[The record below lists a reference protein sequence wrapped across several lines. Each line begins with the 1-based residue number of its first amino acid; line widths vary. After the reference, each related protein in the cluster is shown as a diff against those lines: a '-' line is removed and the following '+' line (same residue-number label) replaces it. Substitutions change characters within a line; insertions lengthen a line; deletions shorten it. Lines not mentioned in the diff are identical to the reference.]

1 MIKKIKK
8 YMSKTALKNMLTGLL
23 VVGLAVAV
31 HSTSAAGNATLTLE
45 PASGSKAI
53 NTNFAISIYA
63 NGGSEPMSSV
73 KANLTYDPVK
83 LQFLS
88 VDTTGGAFTTCIGP
102 GGSDGA
108 IAIPCTKLGGSV
120 TGKQLVAKISFKT
133 LSGSGST
140 AVNFSGTS
148 EVKSAN
154 DGSNIWNQDA
164 SAAVYS
170 LTTPSTPTPTPTPTT
185 PKPTTG
191 SGSSSSGSSS
201 GTKKTTT
208 GSGSSSSGSSSSGSS
223 SAPAANNTPVT
234 PSGSEV
240 TPAAVTNQTVAI
252 YVTDAKGQAVEGAKV
267 TIDEQTVTT
276 DAQGA
281 ANFSLA
287 TGKYEVK
294 VSSKAG
300 SVTQELTV
308 DGSTPTQKLDLIVKP
323 KLNLLMYIGI
333 VLIVVLLFALFAL
346 TKRTL
351 AKKRE
356 NTRRFAGAKANVTDF
371 SKKVKTPVH
380 EKEATVITPGSMHTE
395 EVHAQKEEVRP
406 TDTLSEIERKVGA
419 NKTHHAPRD
428 NVFEP
433 SMTQVKKPA
442 PPKDPEDQLLRL
454 SILSL
459 GPRPGHLKASRLRN
473 RSRNRQP

>member
-23 VVGLAVAV
+23 VVGLAIAV

-164 SAAVYS
+164 SAAVYN
-170 LTTPSTPTPTPTPTT
+170 LTTPTTPPPDTTTPSTGNGGSSSSGSSSGTT
-185 PKPTTG
+185 KATTG
-191 SGSSSSGSSS
+191 SGSSSSGSS

-208 GSGSSSSGSSSSGSS
+208 SGGSSSSGSSSGSS

-333 VLIVVLLFALFAL
+333 VLIVVLLFVLFSL

-433 SMTQVKKPA
+433 SMTQVKKPT
-442 PPKDPEDQLLRL
+442 PPKDPED
-454 SILSL
+454 
-459 GPRPGHLKASRLRN
+459 
-473 RSRNRQP
+473 

>member
-120 TGKQLVAKISFKT
+120 TGKQLVAKITFKV
-133 LSGSGST
+133 LYGSDST
-140 AVNFSGTS
+140 AVNFANSS
-148 EVKSAN
+148 EIKSAN

-164 SAAVYS
+164 SAAVYN
-170 LTTPSTPTPTPTPTT
+170 LTTPTAPPPDTTTPSTGSGGSSSSGSSSGTT
-185 PKPTTG
+185 KPTTG

-208 GSGSSSSGSSSSGSS
+208 GSGSSSSGSSSSGNSS
-223 SAPAANNTPVT
+223 TPAANETPVT
-234 PSGSEV
+234 PTGSEV
-240 TPAAVTNQTVAI
+240 VPVAVTNQTVAI
-252 YVTDAKGQAVEGAKV
+252 YVTDTKGQAVEGAKV

-294 VSSKAG
+294 VTSKAG

-308 DGSTPTQKLDLIVKP
+308 DGNTPTQKLDLTVKP
-323 KLNLLMYIGI
+323 QLNLLMYLGI
-333 VLIVVLLFALFAL
+333 VLIVALLFALFAL

-380 EKEATVITPGSMHTE
+380 EKVATVITPGSMRTE
-395 EVHAQKEEVRP
+395 EVHAQKEEVSP

-433 SMTQVKKPA
+433 SMTQVKKSA
-442 PPKDPEDQLLRL
+442 PPKDPED
-454 SILSL
+454 
-459 GPRPGHLKASRLRN
+459 
-473 RSRNRQP
+473 